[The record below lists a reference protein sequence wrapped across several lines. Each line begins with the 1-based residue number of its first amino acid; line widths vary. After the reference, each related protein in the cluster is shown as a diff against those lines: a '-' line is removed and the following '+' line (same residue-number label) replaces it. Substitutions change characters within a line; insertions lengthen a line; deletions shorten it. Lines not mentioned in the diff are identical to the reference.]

1 MLVAFGAALYE
12 NIADFNNHPDSVTES
27 IVLFFLGSIFLVNLI
42 SLILVIIKSSKSIFL
57 LNVFYIYFLLV
68 LIFGFAGNYI
78 NDENYI
84 DSSYMIVN
92 ILFIIV
98 LASLIFLIN
107 KFKFE
112 KLRYENIEAI
122 GTQND

>member
-1 MLVAFGAALYE
+1 MLVAFGIALYE
-12 NIADFNNHPDSVTES
+12 NIANFNNHPDSFTES
-27 IVLFFLGSIFLVNLI
+27 IVLFFLGSIFLANLI
-42 SLILVIIKSSKSIFL
+42 SLILVSIKSSKSILL

-78 NDENYI
+78 NNENYI
-84 DSSYMIVN
+84 YSAYMIVN
-92 ILFIIV
+92 TLFIIV
-98 LASLIFLIN
+98 LASLIFFIN

-122 GTQND
+122 GTHTD